1 MIIDFT
7 NPQAFDGV
15 ITFPDFVFGA
25 PPVQGGGS
33 PGVGGPV
40 IEHIY
45 IRGTN
50 ADVTT
55 EIEGIVDDSEANPS

>member
-15 ITFPDFVFGA
+15 IIFPDFAFGA

-45 IRGTN
+45 IRGTIS
-50 ADVTT
+50 DVT
-55 EIEGIVDDSEANPS
+55 SEAGGIIDDAE